1 MSTVIDGII
10 IQRISFLQEQIR
22 ASNKPAVNKMF
33 QLQIDML
40 QAADLSKLD
49 KLIEWKKKEV
59 KGCVDAHES
68 ERLFTELE
76 ALEWL
81 QRQVRRL

>member
-10 IQRISFLQEQIR
+10 IQRIDFLQEQIR

-40 QAADLSKLD
+40 RSADLSKLD

-81 QRQVRRL
+81 ERQIRRL

>member
-1 MSTVIDGII
+1 MSTIIDGII

-22 ASNKPAVNKMF
+22 TSNKPAVNKMF

-40 QAADLSKLD
+40 RSADLSKLD
-49 KLIEWKKKEV
+49 RLIEWKKKEV
-59 KGCVDAHES
+59 KGCIDTHES

-81 QRQVRRL
+81 ERQIRRL

>member
-1 MSTVIDGII
+1 M
-10 IQRISFLQEQIR
+10 QRISFLRQQIT
-22 ASNKPAVNKMF
+22 SNNKPALNKMF

-40 QAADLSKLD
+40 TSADLSKLD

-59 KGCVDAHES
+59 RGCVDAHES

-81 QRQVRRL
+81 HRQVKRIGSG

>member
-1 MSTVIDGII
+1 LSTVIDGII
-10 IQRISFLQEQIR
+10 IQRIDFLQEQIR

-40 QAADLSKLD
+40 RSADLSKLD

-81 QRQVRRL
+81 ERQIRRL